1 MSVMTNIDKEMIK
14 SLLEEIKNAT
24 EFNDKDYW
32 RHTLRKIDNL
42 PRDLKIK
49 MIADLCEYW
58 ESK

>member
-1 MSVMTNIDKEMIK
+1 MTNIDKEMIK

-49 MIADLCEYW
+49 MIVDLCEYW